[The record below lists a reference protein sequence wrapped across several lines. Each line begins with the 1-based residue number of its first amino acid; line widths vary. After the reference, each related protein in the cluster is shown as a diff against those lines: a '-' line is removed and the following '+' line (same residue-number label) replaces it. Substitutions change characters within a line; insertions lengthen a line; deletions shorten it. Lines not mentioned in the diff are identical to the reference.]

1 MKDTILSARTQLQEA
16 VEEPIITESYTY
28 EVNIFKDLTK
38 KGNGKKKN
46 TEINRMNWDR
56 RIDQTGPQWIELD
69 QMTER
74 KGLKLGQAQPQFGI
88 EIGQGLIEQQ
98 QLRPVDD
105 AARQRDPLHLAA
117 R

>member
-46 TEINRMNWDR
+46 TEINRMN
-56 RIDQTGPQWIELD
+56 
-69 QMTER
+69 
-74 KGLKLGQAQPQFGI
+74 
-88 EIGQGLIEQQ
+88 
-98 QLRPVDD
+98 
-105 AARQRDPLHLAA
+105 
-117 R
+117 